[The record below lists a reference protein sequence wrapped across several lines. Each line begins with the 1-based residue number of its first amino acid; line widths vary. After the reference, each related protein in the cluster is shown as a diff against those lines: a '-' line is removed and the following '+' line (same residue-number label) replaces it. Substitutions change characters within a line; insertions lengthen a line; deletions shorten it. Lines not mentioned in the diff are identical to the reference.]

1 MNRNDDVDVTV
12 VLDAAR
18 TLLLTRG
25 HATVTVPAIAT
36 LSNIPQKQLREV
48 FSTANDALVAM
59 LNREYRAM
67 YVAIIPNIERD
78 PRGGLL
84 SQICR
89 YMLTEVYENPV
100 AKTLFMTDPEALSS
114 LMRNA
119 YSFSYLPGNDRHL
132 DLAERLQH
140 AGMIR
145 ADVNAATVASIISA
159 FSGGLALTAPHHD
172 LDTAVDGLALLL
184 ARGVDADI
192 DNDII
197 NNDTSAGKA
206 VFYDWAARLTD
217 MSASRT

>member
-1 MNRNDDVDVTV
+1 MNRHDDIDISVI
-12 VLDAAR
+12 LDAAR
-18 TLLLTRG
+18 DLLLG
-25 HATVTVPAIAT
+25 GGYATVTMSAIAA
-36 LSNIPQKQLREV
+36 LGSVPQRRLREV
-48 FSTANDALVAM
+48 FATVDDALVAM

-67 YVAIIPNIERD
+67 YMAIIPNIERD

-100 AKTLFMTDPEALSS
+100 AKALFVTDPEALSA

-119 YSFSYLPGNDRHL
+119 YGFSYLPGNDRHL
-132 DLAERLQH
+132 DLAERLQR

-145 ADVNAATVASIISA
+145 SDVDPTEVASIISV

-184 ARGVDADI
+184 ARGVDVDI
-192 DNDII
+192 DTGA
-197 NNDTSAGKA
+197 NDTSVGKA
-206 VFYDWAARLTD
+206 VFYDWAASLTD
-217 MSASRT
+217 MHAASN